1 MPDHKNKDD
10 ITDTIN
16 VTTDDGKKSCCITRC
31 TKNHNFFDILLKLN
45 GIILLFLSVLIISEI
60 WLDNFD
66 DNDFFSKILV
76 SYAII
81 FVNFWVL
88 TVMAKRTNDIGTD
101 RNDGRNNGRNDG
113 RNHTSDK

>member
-66 DNDFFSKILV
+66 DNE
-76 SYAII
+76 
-81 FVNFWVL
+81 
-88 TVMAKRTNDIGTD
+88 RTNDIGTD
-101 RNDGRNNGRNDG
+101 RNNGRNNGRNDG